1 MKNQYVGDIGDYGK
15 YALLRTFIDAGI
27 KVGVNWYLTEDDS
40 SMDGKFTEY
49 LKNGNLRHYQPEIFD
64 CLSDIAFD
72 TAKTVQDVENS
83 GILCGASFYSA
94 LLKPVGKPAERV
106 EIRKE
111 WFRDS
116 VSALA
121 NADLIFMDPDNGL
134 LETGDASKP
143 GAEKYI
149 LPEEVEEYFR
159 SGKNVVYYCHKG
171 RRSLGAW
178 DSYVNLMFD
187 RIPEA
192 QPAVLTYHKGSQRS
206 YIFLIHKES
215 FKQYRG
221 LIDKYRSRWERL
233 VSEEYTNR
241 GDAAGHKEG
250 ELVFDRPDGSTVTL
264 TKRADGQLAIV
275 SSRTPSTTQVI
286 SADWLCSHLGIW

>member
-1 MKNQYVGDIGDYGK
+1 MKNQYTADLGDYGK
-15 YALLRTFIDAGI
+15 YSLLKTFSDAGI
-27 KVGVNWYLTEDDS
+27 RLGVNWYLTPDDGS
-40 SMDGKFTEY
+40 NDGKFTKY
-49 LKNGNLRHYQPEIFD
+49 LQDDSMRKYDPAVYDVLQKIGSKPGKSVRDVMTSGLLPEAVFYD
-64 CLSDIAFD
+64 RELSP
-72 TAKTVQDVENS
+72 S
-83 GILCGASFYSA
+83 GGP
-94 LLKPVGKPAERV
+94 KERAEA
-106 EIRKE
+106 RKA
-111 WFRDS
+111 WFEES
-116 VSALA
+116 KKVLA
-121 NADLIFMDPDNGL
+121 DADLIFMDPDNGL

-178 DSYVNLMFD
+178 DSYVNLMFE
-187 RIPEA
+187 RIPDA

-221 LIDKYRSRWERL
+221 LIDKYRRRWGRL

-241 GDAAGHKEG
+241 GDAAGQKEG
-250 ELVFDRPDGSTVTL
+250 ELVFDRPDGSTVKL
-264 TKRADGQLAIV
+264 MKRADGQLAIV
-275 SSRTPSTTQVI
+275 SSRSPNVTQVI